1 MPKVAVI
8 SGRLVDPANYSAAD
22 WDLLDVSHP
31 LSNQCRFAGH
41 TTSHYSVA
49 QHSRSVAIL
58 ARQLAHEGGVSEA
71 MQDTVQL
78 QGLLHDAHEAYVI
91 DLPKPIRDSE
101 GFEAYR
107 ELEKKMF
114 AVIMQIHQLPTT
126 MMDIVRRADEIMLVS
141 EAEHFWGVEAAR
153 SWGSLPD
160 VGARRVKIEWQM
172 PHEARIFFERMYR
185 ELEAR
190 RTGR

>member
-1 MPKVAVI
+1 MRVAVI
-8 SGRLVDPANYSAAD
+8 SGRLIDPSNFGPAD
-22 WDLLDVSHP
+22 WDLLDVAHP
-31 LSNQCRFAGH
+31 LSHQCRFAGH

-58 ARQLAHEGGVSEA
+58 ARQLAHENGMPEGVQIQA
-71 MQDTVQL
+71 QM

-91 DLPKPIRDSE
+91 DLPKPIRDSV

-107 ELEKKMF
+107 ALEAKMF
-114 AVIMQIHQLPTT
+114 DTIMRLHGLPTT
-126 MMDIVRRADEIMLVS
+126 MMDVVRLADEIMLVS
-141 EAEHFWGVEAAR
+141 EAEHFWGKEAC
-153 SWGSLPD
+153 STWPGLPKHE
-160 VGARRVKIEWQM
+160 RRVKIEWQL